1 MLGLT
6 TVYML
11 EDSKVFVPAVYFSDF
26 WTIQIAVE
34 QTGRKKMYYYM
45 IEAKSLLS

>member
-11 EDSKVFVPAVYFSDF
+11 EDSKVFVPAVYFADF
-26 WTIQIAVE
+26 WTLLDHPDCCG
-34 QTGRKKMYYYM
+34 TDRKEKNV
-45 IEAKSLLS
+45 LLHDRS